1 MTYGYFIWKI
11 GIPKILRI
19 LYQLLANILS
29 IAHNLYKKSGYYYF
43 EKWLLSWACNDKILS
58 LTFFCHFEK
67 FKAYIDS
74 RAFLYF

>member
-29 IAHNLYKKSGYYYF
+29 IAHKLYKKSGYYHGLVMTKYY
-43 EKWLLSWACNDKILS
+43 L
-58 LTFFCHFEK
+58 
-67 FKAYIDS
+67 
-74 RAFLYF
+74 